1 MAKQVAFDPEHQ
13 GRLLLRVLVCRGRGR
28 RSKVGLG
35 VLDRST
41 EGVWPILQQ
50 PLPMLVVRVDGE
62 SALLVGDAR
71 DERKRRKHD
80 THTPHEKVVKI
91 RAVIMNCIVR
101 AHNHDHICAK
111 LFNNIKA
118 SKQ

>member
-62 SALLVGDAR
+62 SALLVNAMHAIG
-71 DERKRRKHD
+71 RKNRHKHD
-80 THTPHEKVVKI
+80 TQRMRRPS
-91 RAVIMNCIVR
+91 R
-101 AHNHDHICAK
+101 
-111 LFNNIKA
+111 
-118 SKQ
+118 